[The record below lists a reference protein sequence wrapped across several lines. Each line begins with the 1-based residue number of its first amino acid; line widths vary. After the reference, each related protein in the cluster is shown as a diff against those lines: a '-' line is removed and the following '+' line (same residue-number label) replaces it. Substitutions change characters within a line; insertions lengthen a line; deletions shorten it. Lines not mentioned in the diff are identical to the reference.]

1 MAVCFSCALE
11 HTLLKELPQ
20 STKFHHIVGWTGKCG
35 KCDEITTVYS
45 NQDMGVN
52 PDMRKDAPK
61 H

>member
-1 MAVCFSCALE
+1 MAICLPCAMKYN
-11 HTLLKELPQ
+11 HTGELPEPR
-20 STKFHHIVGWTGKCG
+20 KHYNVIGWTGVCG
-35 KCDEITTVYS
+35 KCNEQTVVYS